1 MRGPATNLKSR
12 ILDRAAAAPEDVW
25 TPIDFLD
32 LGARAAVDKAL
43 QRLTKA
49 GELARLDRGLY
60 HLPRHNSLTGRV
72 TMPQTRAV
80 IDAVGRRDQTRLV
93 IDGMTAANDLGL
105 TTAVPTKIVVLSDAR
120 LRPIQLGNQ
129 EITFKQAAPSKLYWA
144 DRPAMRIVQALH
156 WLQDILQAGQAD
168 DATDRLRDLLSD
180 PVRGQVFR
188 DDLRDGL
195 PTLPIWMQ
203 NYLRDLLHETDP
215 ALSLPLGRRPR
226 RQARDARSA
235 RTGGGA

>member
-1 MRGPATNLKSR
+1 MRGPSTDLKSQ
-12 ILDRAAAAPEDVW
+12 ILDRVAATPAAVW

-43 QRLTKA
+43 QRLAKS
-49 GELARLDRGLY
+49 GDLARLDRGLY
-60 HLPRHNSLTGRV
+60 YLPRKNSLTGRT
-72 TMPQTRAV
+72 TMPETRAV

-105 TTAVPTKIVVLSDAR
+105 TTAVPTTIVVLSDAR

-129 EITFKQAAPSKLYWA
+129 EIKFKQAAPSKLYWA
-144 DRPAMRIVQALH
+144 GHPAMRIVQALH
-156 WLQDILQAGQAD
+156 WLQDIIQSGQAE
-168 DATDRLRDLLSD
+168 DATNRLRDILSD
-180 PVRGQVFR
+180 PSRGQVLR

-203 NYLRDLLHETDP
+203 SYLRDMLDDADP
-215 ALSLPLGRRPR
+215 TLRLPLGRPSRRPTRDSGSR
-226 RQARDARSA
+226 RARGHA
-235 RTGGGA
+235 

>member
-1 MRGPATNLKSR
+1 MRGPTTDLKSQ
-12 ILDRAAAAPEDVW
+12 ILARATATPTAVW

-32 LGARAAVDKAL
+32 LGKRAAVDKAL
-43 QRLTKA
+43 QRLAKA
-49 GELARLDRGLY
+49 GELERLDRGLY
-60 HLPRHNSLTGRV
+60 YLPRKNSLTGR
-72 TMPQTRAV
+72 TSMPETRAV

-105 TTAVPTKIVVLSDAR
+105 TTAVPTHIVVLSDAR

-144 DRPAMRIVQALH
+144 GHPAMRIVQALH
-156 WLQDILQAGQAD
+156 WLQDLIQSDQAG
-168 DATDRLRDLLSD
+168 DATSRLRSLLSD
-180 PVRGQVFR
+180 PGHGQTLR

-203 NYLRDLLHETDP
+203 TYLRDVLDEADP
-215 ALSLPLGRRPR
+215 TLPLPLGRPSQ
-226 RQARDARSA
+226 RQKRDAGSRRA
-235 RTGGGA
+235 RGYA